1 MLDLLP
7 IEVLQ
12 VIVDNYDYSN
22 DPLSYYGLRYV
33 NKAFNEII
41 MSKKNMYPLYPLNYE
56 YNKYSLTHKKIN
68 ELCCTKTSVTTFQW
82 LMKNNIFF
90 SLCHIRNLIMKNR
103 IDVLRAGTKYSGFLE
118 VLFNRFHIHDFNDLF
133 TYSDSTS
140 PLIIAGTYNKL
151 EIIKLL
157 LEAGTYGNPYLKGIG
172 ALFELS
178 VKHSHKNLL
187 SYLVEDH
194 YPIIKDKL
202 NIKINTIIQ
211 RFDDVEDIL
220 YHLALSNKI
229 KISHKFLGGLITKGK
244 YNDIFIFCFLKG
256 NLEMIDLINLLVQ
269 TISYNNYEIFNF
281 LLSENRIKLNNDRL
295 SYLLMKNMEN
305 LGHIKKEFIYNLFN
319 NHMNQLNKDVP
330 LIRIGIENDIDEKT
344 IEKLV
349 INGFY
354 YSYEE
359 MKNVLENK
367 NMKMLKILVGHY
379 KE

>member
-7 IEVLQ
+7 IEVLH

-41 MSKKNMYPLYPLNYE
+41 MSKKNLYPLNYE

-295 SYLLMKNMEN
+295 SYLLMKNMEH

-344 IEKLV
+344 IEQLV